1 MPHIPVLN
9 FLSNKFE
16 ITSQGLT
23 TIVNAA
29 PIGCAR
35 PNICF
40 KGGLTRT
47 LVGGLTSTHKRY

>member
-29 PIGCAR
+29 PIV
-35 PNICF
+35 PDQIF
-40 KGGLTRT
+40 VLKGRIN
-47 LVGGLTSTHKRY
+47 